1 MTHMERALTLARRA
15 LGSTSPNP
23 SVGAVVVKNG
33 KIVAEGWTQPPGG
46 EHAEAMALRLAG
58 PRASGGTL
66 YTSLEPCN
74 HFGRTPPCTEAIIKS
89 GIAEVHAS
97 LPDPNP
103 RVEGGGVGR
112 LEEAGIRCFKGEA
125 QSEARQVIEAFAK
138 YARTGSPFVTAKF
151 AMSMDGKIAARS
163 GDSKWITG
171 EESRRFVHRLRSE
184 VDAVMIGI
192 NTALA
197 DDPRLTA
204 RDSAGAPLPRQ
215 PLRVVVDSN
224 GRMPKDA
231 RMYSEPGE
239 TLIVTS
245 IAANRSLDVTSRTGT
260 SMMQL
265 PDSDGRVDL
274 GALLALLGTREVTS
288 VLVEGGGTL
297 LGSLFDLGLVD
308 KVVAFVAP
316 VIIGGKSAPSPV
328 GGAGIETMSDA
339 LRLKDVEISRFGAD
353 IAIIGYCKVGDDVH
367 WNS

>member
-1 MTHMERALTLARRA
+1 MSYMERALTLARGA

-33 KIVAEGWTQPPGG
+33 KVVAEGWTQPPGG

-58 PRASGGTL
+58 SEASGGTL

-74 HFGRTPPCTEAIIKS
+74 HLGRTPPCTEAIIAA

-103 RVEGGGVGR
+103 HVEGGGIKR
-112 LEEAGIRCFKGEA
+112 LEEAGVRCVKGEN
-125 QSEARQVIEAFAK
+125 QSEAGRLIEAFAK
-138 YARTGSPFVTAKF
+138 YAETGRPFVTAKF
-151 AMSMDGKIAARS
+151 AMSLDGKIAARS

-171 EESRRFVHRLRSE
+171 EESRRFVHQLRSE
-184 VDAVMIGI
+184 VDAVMVGI

-197 DDPRLTA
+197 DDPMLTA
-204 RDSAGAPLPRQ
+204 RDSEGAPLPRQ
-215 PLRVVVDSN
+215 PLRVVVDSS
-224 GRMPKDA
+224 GRMPGDA
-231 RMYSEPGE
+231 TMLSEPGD

-245 IAANRSLDVTSRTGT
+245 SADYQGSGAAGKPGT
-260 SMMQL
+260 SIARL
-265 PDSDGRVDL
+265 PASDGRVDMD
-274 GALLALLGTREVTS
+274 ALHELLGRREITS
-288 VLVEGGGTL
+288 VLVEGGSTL

-316 VIIGGKSAPSPV
+316 VIIGGQGAPSPV
-328 GGAGIETMSDA
+328 AGAGIDNMADA

-353 IAIIGYCKVGDDVH
+353 VAIIGYCKVGGDVH

>member
-1 MTHMERALTLARRA
+1 MTYMERALTLARRA

-58 PRASGGTL
+58 PKASGATL

-97 LPDPNP
+97 FPDPNP
-103 RVEGGGVGR
+103 HVEGRGVRR
-112 LEEAGIRCFKGEA
+112 LEEAGIRCFKGEDE
-125 QSEARQVIEAFAK
+125 SEARQVIEAFAK
-138 YARTGSPFVTAKF
+138 YARTGNPFVTAKF
-151 AMSMDGKIAARS
+151 AMSLDGKIASRS
-163 GDSKWITG
+163 GDSKWVTG

-184 VDAVMIGI
+184 VDAVMVGI

-197 DDPRLTA
+197 DDPQLTA
-204 RDSAGAPLPRQ
+204 RDSEDAPLSRQ

-231 RMYSEPGE
+231 RMLSEPGE

-245 IAANRSLDVTSRTGT
+245 DAGDRGLDEASRTGT
-260 SMMQL
+260 SIMRL
-265 PDSDGRVDL
+265 PNSDGRVDV
-274 GALLALLGTREVTS
+274 GALLELLGAREVTS

-316 VIIGGKSAPSPV
+316 VIIGGKCAPSPV
-328 GGAGIETMSDA
+328 GGAGIENMADA

-353 IAIIGYCKVGDDVH
+353 VAIIGYCKVGGDVH